1 MLHNILRWEDAH
13 GKAVKLNLCRHRL
26 ILVELKSLNLE
37 YPSDGATW
45 WWQKDTVAI
54 TQEYWNLMDRSI
66 TKTWVENKKQQQY
79 LGDTQKGPHA
89 TIKKTLVKRE
99 YAAQK
104 PSPALPH

>member
-45 WWQKDTVAI
+45 WWKKDTVAI
-54 TQEYWNLMDRSI
+54 TQEYWNVMDRSI
-66 TKTWVENKKQQQY
+66 TKTWVENKSPPSLNNPVGHLCK
-79 LGDTQKGPHA
+79 LLKWP
-89 TIKKTLVKRE
+89 V
-99 YAAQK
+99 AA
-104 PSPALPH
+104 L